1 MRRRSA
7 LSVIG
12 GAVAG
17 AMSAGA
23 AVSLC
28 AEQED
33 SLQRLQSVLNEAHNR
48 TEFEY
53 WMFKPTTKEEIELL
67 TKDCVSS
74 ASTTWYF
81 TCSFEA
87 NSIEKAAKEVVQK
100 KDKFFTEYEE
110 HFKRQER
117 FATEWF
123 LRNMKPPEIS
133 RPELMQWCDSPGSY
147 RLDER
152 YPYDVDPTRCYKEVN
167 YIIRP
172 EHRSGIFAYSPT
184 VSYQQ
189 GFTLKRLSGADSRI
203 APSIAINQKISGD
216 ISPCVRKHMRKH
228 TGVHKISGPAKV
240 QWKDPRNVPADDP
253 LLRVTVRPCT
263 CCK

>member
-7 LSVIG
+7 LGVIG

-23 AVSLC
+23 SASLGP
-28 AEQED
+28 EQED
-33 SLQRLQSVLNEAHNR
+33 SLQRLQAVLSAAHER

-67 TKDCVSS
+67 EKDCVSS
-74 ASTTWYF
+74 ASSTWYF
-81 TCSFEA
+81 ACSFEA

-123 LRNMKPPEIS
+123 FRNMQPPEIS

-152 YPYDVDPTRCYKEVN
+152 YPYDVDPTRCYKEVT

-172 EHRSGIFAYSPT
+172 EHRSGIFAYPPT

-189 GFTLKRLSGADSRI
+189 GATLRWPSGAESRI
-203 APSIAINQKISGD
+203 APSLAINQKISGD
-216 ISPCVRKHMRKH
+216 ISPWVRQHMRKH
-228 TGVHKISGPAKV
+228 TGVHKISGPANV
-240 QWKDPRNVPADDP
+240 QWKDPLNVPKDHP
-253 LLRVTVRPCT
+253 LKRATVRPCT